1 MSSFFK
7 NQLNLFMAT
16 AGITLIIV
24 MGWYFG
30 YHQKLSTDYV
40 ETLETIDLLTDTR
53 DNYRKLQNNV
63 SAIENEWKTLNDDFQ
78 TTLGKIPTK
87 SQYDNVSNSLY
98 SLLTGSNLT
107 IKNYSPS
114 ALSIETKTITMPE
127 TNDQISIEKIPIDV
141 TVRGNYIN
149 FGRMM
154 EQMGRNQYRF
164 TISNIEL
171 NNSGQEQDIQFIAY
185 AYFQSSGD
193 DQDIELTAWQP
204 TSIEQEMISNV
215 AGQEILSNKE
225 NQMGGIVTMPW
236 KGEEVIVGIDNPQ
249 YTTDGLEIYAIEYSD
264 GKKEFV
270 DRSKLPPEL
279 FNETKTSTEN
289 VATIRSKQ
297 EVLQIKT
304 QFSDQLEKLE
314 KKIKGFKS
322 IQEEQQQKYEQEL
335 TKAEQEN
342 QAKLDSIQQSFEKQL
357 ALQEKKISVFEEQEK
372 IKDELKKL
380 DQSKAELESKSK
392 LEALRIA
399 FDTQLREQQ
408 GKFAAFEALQ
418 SQQRQEMDDQKR
430 KTEQDNKA
438 KLESL
443 QREFETQLQQQ
454 QEKISAFE
462 ALQVQQNK
470 EKQNQE
476 ATNKKNQLQL
486 QKMQREFETQ
496 LQQQQEKISAFE
508 ALQDQQQQ
516 EMAEQKALAK
526 QASKEKLSEIQREFV
541 NQLEKKEKQIANIS
555 NQFAANPAQKAPA
568 EKQKPELTS
577 AEKKAMQ
584 KKEMKEFMTTLK
596 QLEAQEKKAKQ
607 QKLQTNNIANR
618 IVAGPI
624 KRIVSTPNPSKIIP
638 YENLDHVFKN
648 LSIDGV
654 YRFGN
659 LGKQSDLIII
669 TTGPEPIAQLKS
681 RYWVE
686 PDVWKNTYRNLKN
699 VRIEDDK
706 LFSTEYIG
714 EFVFYEKRGELI
726 KGLRIQKSGAGNLGS
741 DSDVGKRVGSIAE
754 YYEGDFPYTSTRILS
769 KLEIENMSSRSE
781 LKLMRNEIFAR
792 YGHKFEPNGRMDQ
805 HFTNKNWY
813 QPQHE
818 DVTAFLTDIEI
829 KNVNQIKNTEV
840 EVIEAINFLK
850 GFAN

>member
-1 MSSFFK
+1 MPNLFK
-7 NQLNLFMAT
+7 NQRNLFMLT
-16 AGITLIIV
+16 VGTTLIII

-30 YHQKLSTDYV
+30 YHKELSTDYV

-63 SAIENEWKTLNDDFQ
+63 GAIENEWKTLNDDFQ

-98 SLLTGSNLT
+98 SLLTNNSLA

-127 TNDQISIEKIPIDV
+127 TNDHVVIEKIPIE
-141 TVRGNYIN
+141 VRTSGNFMN
-149 FGRMM
+149 FGRML
-154 EQMGRNQYRF
+154 EQLQWNQYRM
-164 TISNIEL
+164 TISNIDVNTNEME
-171 NNSGQEQDIQFIAY
+171 QEINFITY
-185 AYFQSSGD
+185 VYFKSTSD
-193 DQDIELTAWQP
+193 DQDMDLTSWQP
-204 TSIEQEMISNV
+204 PKGMEIISNT
-215 AGQEILSNKE
+215 ES
-225 NQMGGIVTMPW
+225 QMGGIVSMPW

-249 YTTDGLEIYAIEYSD
+249 YTSDGLEIYAIEYND

-270 DRSKLPPEL
+270 ERSNLPPEL
-279 FNETKTSTEN
+279 FDETDTSTED
-289 VATIRSKQ
+289 VVTIRSKQ
-297 EVLQIKT
+297 EVLQLKT

-314 KKIKGFKS
+314 EKIKSFKS
-322 IQEEQQQKYEQEL
+322 IQDEQQQKYERDL
-335 TKAEQEN
+335 TKAELYN
-342 QAKLDSIQQSFEKQL
+342 QAKLDSIQQVFEKQL
-357 ALQEKKISVFEEQEK
+357 ALQEKKISTFEEQEK

-380 DQSKAELESKSK
+380 DQSKAELESKAK
-392 LEALRIA
+392 LESLRIA
-399 FDTQLREQQ
+399 FEAQTREQQ
-408 GKFAAFEALQ
+408 GKISAFEALQ

-438 KLESL
+438 RLESL
-443 QREFETQLQQQ
+443 QDEFETQLQQQ
-454 QEKISAFE
+454 QEKIASFE
-462 ALQVQQNK
+462 ALQDQQQK

-476 ATNKKNQLQL
+476 ATNKNNQLQL
-486 QKMQREFETQ
+486 QEMQREFETQ

-526 QASKEKLSEIQREFV
+526 QASKEKLAEIQREFV
-541 NQLEKKEKQIANIS
+541 NQLQKKEKQIANIS
-555 NQFAANPAQKAPA
+555 NQFATNPAQKAPA

-596 QLEAQEKKAKQ
+596 QLEAQEKKAKR
-607 QKLQTNNIANR
+607 QKLQADNVANR

-624 KRIVSTPNPSKIIP
+624 KRIASTPSPSKIIP

-648 LSIDGV
+648 MSIDGV

-659 LGKQSDLIII
+659 LEKQSDLIII
-669 TTGPEPIAQLKS
+669 TTGPQPIAQLKS
-681 RYWVE
+681 GYWFE
-686 PDVWKNTYRNLKN
+686 PGVWKNTYRNLKN
-699 VRIEDDK
+699 VRIENDK
-706 LFSTEYIG
+706 FLSTEYIG

-726 KGLRIQKSGAGNLGS
+726 KGLRIQKSGTGNLGS

-754 YYEGDFPYTSTRILS
+754 YYQGDYPYTSTRVLS
-769 KLEIENMSSRSE
+769 RLEIENMSSRSE

-805 HFTNKNWY
+805 HFSNKNWY
-813 QPQHE
+813 QPQYE

-829 KNVNQIKNTEV
+829 QNVNQVKNTEV

-850 GFAN
+850 GFAI

>member
-1 MSSFFK
+1 MTSLFK
-7 NQLNLFMAT
+7 NQRNLFILT
-16 AGITLIIV
+16 VGIVFIAV
-24 MGWYFG
+24 FGWYFG
-30 YHQKLSTDYV
+30 YQQQFSDGYT
-40 ETLETIDLLTDTR
+40 ETKSEIERLTQQR
-53 DNYRKLQNNV
+53 NSYKKKKKGLKN
-63 SAIENEWKTLNDDFQ
+63 IENEWSSLNDEFQ
-78 TTLGKIPTK
+78 IILNKIPSK
-87 SQYDNVSNSLY
+87 AGYDQVSNSLY
-98 SLLTGSNLT
+98 SLIKSYNLS
-107 IKNYSPS
+107 IVNYSPS
-114 ALSIETKTITMPE
+114 AIAIETKTITMPE
-127 TNDQISIEKIPIDV
+127 TDDKVTIEKIPIDV
-141 TVRGNYIN
+141 VVRGTFID
-149 FGRMM
+149 FGRML
-154 EQMGRNQYRF
+154 EQLGRSQYRL
-164 TISNIEL
+164 TVSDIVMEGE
-171 NNSGQEQDIQFIAY
+171 NNNRYQDIQFISY
-185 AYFQSSGD
+185 AYFKSSDDNQSVNLASWKPPVNEE
-193 DQDIELTAWQP
+193 IA
-204 TSIEQEMISNV
+204 SNV
-215 AGQEILSNKE
+215 ED
-225 NQMGGIVTMPW
+225 QMGGIVTIPW
-236 KGEEVIVGIDNPQ
+236 RGEEVIVGIDDPQ
-249 YTTDGLEIYAIEYSD
+249 YTSDGLEIYAIEYSD
-264 GKKEFV
+264 GRKEFV
-270 DRSKLPPEL
+270 ERSKLPPEL
-279 FNETKTSTEN
+279 FNETESSTEAP
-289 VATIRSKQ
+289 VMIRSKQ
-297 EVLQIKT
+297 EVIQLKA

-314 KKIKGFKS
+314 DKIKSFKS
-322 IQEEQQQKYEQEL
+322 IQDEQKQQYERVFS
-335 TKAEQEN
+335 KAEQEN
-342 QAKLDSIQQSFEKQL
+342 RAKLDSIQKVFEKKL

-408 GKFAAFEALQ
+408 EKISAFEALQ
-418 SQQRQEMDDQKR
+418 AQQRQEMDDQKR

-462 ALQVQQNK
+462 ALQVKQNK

-486 QKMQREFETQ
+486 QEMQREFETQ

-659 LGKQSDLIII
+659 LEKQSDLIII
-669 TTGPEPIAQLKS
+669 TTGSQPIAQLKS

-699 VRIEDDK
+699 VRIENDK
-706 LFSTEYIG
+706 FLSTEYIG

-726 KGLRIQKSGAGNLGS
+726 KGLRIQKSGSGNLGS

-754 YYEGDFPYTSTRILS
+754 YYQGDYPYTSTRVLS
-769 KLEIENMSSRSE
+769 RLEIENMSSRSE

>member
-1 MSSFFK
+1 
-7 NQLNLFMAT
+7 
-16 AGITLIIV
+16 
-24 MGWYFG
+24 
-30 YHQKLSTDYV
+30 
-40 ETLETIDLLTDTR
+40 
-53 DNYRKLQNNV
+53 
-63 SAIENEWKTLNDDFQ
+63 
-78 TTLGKIPTK
+78 
-87 SQYDNVSNSLY
+87 
-98 SLLTGSNLT
+98 
-107 IKNYSPS
+107 
-114 ALSIETKTITMPE
+114 
-127 TNDQISIEKIPIDV
+127 
-141 TVRGNYIN
+141 
-149 FGRMM
+149 
-154 EQMGRNQYRF
+154 
-164 TISNIEL
+164 
-171 NNSGQEQDIQFIAY
+171 
-185 AYFQSSGD
+185 
-193 DQDIELTAWQP
+193 
-204 TSIEQEMISNV
+204 
-215 AGQEILSNKE
+215 
-225 NQMGGIVTMPW
+225 
-236 KGEEVIVGIDNPQ
+236 
-249 YTTDGLEIYAIEYSD
+249 
-264 GKKEFV
+264 
-270 DRSKLPPEL
+270 
-279 FNETKTSTEN
+279 
-289 VATIRSKQ
+289 
-297 EVLQIKT
+297 
-304 QFSDQLEKLE
+304 
-314 KKIKGFKS
+314 
-322 IQEEQQQKYEQEL
+322 
-335 TKAEQEN
+335 
-342 QAKLDSIQQSFEKQL
+342 
-357 ALQEKKISVFEEQEK
+357 
-372 IKDELKKL
+372 
-380 DQSKAELESKSK
+380 
-392 LEALRIA
+392 
-399 FDTQLREQQ
+399 
-408 GKFAAFEALQ
+408 
-418 SQQRQEMDDQKR
+418 
-430 KTEQDNKA
+430 
-438 KLESL
+438 
-443 QREFETQLQQQ
+443 
-454 QEKISAFE
+454 
-462 ALQVQQNK
+462 
-470 EKQNQE
+470 
-476 ATNKKNQLQL
+476 
-486 QKMQREFETQ
+486 MQREFETQ

-541 NQLEKKEKQIANIS
+541 NQLQKKEKQIANIS

-624 KRIVSTPNPSKIIP
+624 KRIASTINPSKIIP

-686 PDVWKNTYRNLKN
+686 LDVWKNTYRNLKN

-754 YYEGDFPYTSTRILS
+754 YYEGDYPYTSTRILS